1 MPTGNQALWGDDP
14 VQALLKFS
22 RVVDLVNENVG
33 RAISWL
39 VLAAV
44 LVSSV
49 NAVIRKVFSTSS
61 NAWLELQWYLF
72 SAIFM
77 LCAAYAL
84 IRNEHIRIDIVSSRL
99 TQRGRDWID
108 IMGHVVFLLPL
119 CAVMVIEAWPYFQL
133 SFVGWEQSSNAGG
146 LLRWPVKLLIVVGF
160 AMLGLQAV
168 SELVKRIAF
177 MRGSGPD
184 PYGPKSGPH

>member
-1 MPTGNQALWGDDP
+1 M
-14 VQALLKFS
+14 QALLKLS

-84 IRNEHIRIDIVSSRL
+84 IKNEHIRIDIVSSRL

-108 IMGHVVFLLPL
+108 ILGHVVFLLPL
-119 CAVMVIEAWPYFQL
+119 CVVMVIEAWPYFHL

-160 AMLGLQAV
+160 AMLGLQGV

-177 MRGSGPD
+177 MRGAGPD